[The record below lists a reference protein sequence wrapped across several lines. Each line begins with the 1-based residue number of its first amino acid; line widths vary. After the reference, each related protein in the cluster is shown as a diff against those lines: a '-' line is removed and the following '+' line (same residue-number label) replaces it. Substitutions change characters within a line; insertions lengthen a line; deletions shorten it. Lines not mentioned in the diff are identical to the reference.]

1 MTRHATMRE
10 SAKGWFIPRA
20 ASSWLL
26 GGGGGG
32 RRPAGSPEQGAGAPR
47 RTPLQVHKVR
57 GEGNRSRGQQEAAWP
72 RRPPGETTPPPDPAS
87 WRTRGGD
94 RGTGPSGTGRHAP
107 PRSGGSRRPRARL
120 TRPPEDL
127 PEPGR
132 RAKDR
137 RGARAAELGPGALA
151 SHSPQGWGGELD
163 SPGGAGRGFGAP
175 RDPSH
180 TGPRSPAEHLRAERP
195 PRAPQRVPRS
205 PTRRPHGREATVV
218 RTAFNPARYRE
229 MSRSASSA
237 ERCWFSWICTSTV
250 SGWGW

>member
-1 MTRHATMRE
+1 M
-10 SAKGWFIPRA
+10 PRA
-20 ASSWLL
+20 GSFHEQPPAGCW
-26 GGGGGG
+26 GGGAEGRRGPRSKEQGPRGGHPSRSTRSGG
-32 RRPAGSPEQGAGAPR
+32 RGTEAEGS
-47 RTPLQVHKVR
+47 
-57 GEGNRSRGQQEAAWP
+57 
-72 RRPPGETTPPPDPAS
+72 RRPPGPDGPLGRRPRRQTQRPGGRA
-87 WRTRGGD
+87 GGD